1 MVPLV
6 VPSWLAFL
14 VASIS
19 ALVIGI
25 VLVGIVA
32 LIVRGVARRRR
43 WQGDPVAHLR
53 VPFRA
58 LVLVALVW
66 VAFATTWPETSWR
79 PLITHGFVI
88 LTIVAGGWF
97 VGALLGALLSH
108 AMNRY
113 PIDVADNRIARR
125 VRTQLA
131 IVRRLVFVVVAIV
144 VLGAVL
150 LTFPAV
156 QVVGTS
162 VLASAGVIS
171 VIAGLAAQSTL
182 ANVFAGIQLAFSD
195 AIRVDD
201 VVVVEQQWGRIEEI
215 TLSYVVV
222 HIWDDR
228 RMVLP
233 STYFT
238 TTPFEN
244 WTRTSSELLGSVEFD
259 LDWRV
264 SPSRMREELDR
275 IMADSPLWDHR
286 AKVLQVTDAIGGAV
300 HVRVLVTAK
309 DAPTLFDLRCSVR
322 ERLIDWLQRETP
334 EALPVQRIEVEQPA
348 RGRPART
355 PSRPDRDRPEGLFS
369 GSPEAE
375 ERARDFTSSMPIV
388 RPTEADRAGTGRPGT
403 GSAG

>member
-1 MVPLV
+1 MVPFDIR
-6 VPSWLAFL
+6 SWPAFL
-14 VASIS
+14 IAVIS
-19 ALVIGI
+19 ALVVGI
-25 VLVGIVA
+25 VLVAIVA
-32 LIVRGVARRRR
+32 LIVRGISRRRR

-58 LVLVALVW
+58 LVLVVLLW
-66 VAFATTWPETSWR
+66 IAFASTWPESRWR
-79 PLITHGFVI
+79 SGIDHGFLI

-97 VGALLGALLSH
+97 VGALIGALLTH

-113 PIDVADNRIARR
+113 RIDVSDNRVARR

-131 IVRRLVFVVVAIV
+131 ILRRLAFVVVGIV

-150 LTFPAV
+150 LTFPEV

-201 VVVVEQQWGRIEEI
+201 VVVVQQQWGRIEEI

-238 TTPFEN
+238 TNPFEN
-244 WTRTSSELLGSVEFD
+244 WTRTSSELLGSVDFD
-259 LDWRV
+259 LDWRI
-264 SPSRMREELDR
+264 SPTRMREELDR
-275 IMADSPLWDHR
+275 ILDDTKIWDGR
-286 AKVLQVTDAIGGAV
+286 AKVLQVTDAVGGAV
-300 HVRVLVTAK
+300 HVRILVTAK

-322 ERLIDWLQRETP
+322 ERMIDWLQRESP
-334 EALPVQRIEVEQPA
+334 EALPLQRVQVAEAPTKQA
-348 RGRPART
+348 RSKKA
-355 PSRPDRDRPEGLFS
+355 DQHPEGLFS

-375 ERARDFTSSMPIV
+375 ERASNFTASMPIV
-388 RPTEADRAGTGRPGT
+388 RPAEAGNADAEG
-403 GSAG
+403 

>member
-6 VPSWLAFL
+6 TPSWPAFF
-14 VASIS
+14 VASIA
-19 ALVIGI
+19 ALVVGV
-25 VLVGIVA
+25 VLVALVA
-32 LIVRGVARRRR
+32 LIVRGVSRRRH

-58 LVLVALVW
+58 LVLVVLVW
-66 VAFATTWPETSWR
+66 IAFAATWPDTTWRSV
-79 PLITHGFVI
+79 IAHGFLI

-97 VGALLGALLSH
+97 VGAVLGALLTH
-108 AMNRY
+108 AINRY
-113 PIDVADNRIARR
+113 RVDVADNRIARK

-131 IVRRLVFVVVAIV
+131 IVRRLVFVVVAVV
-144 VLGAVL
+144 VLGVVL

-156 QVVGTS
+156 RVAGTS

-215 TLSYVVV
+215 TLSYVVL

-238 TTPFEN
+238 STPFEN

-275 IMADSPLWDHR
+275 ILADTEIWDGR
-286 AKVLQVTDAIGGAV
+286 TKVLQVTDAVGGLV
-300 HVRVLVTAK
+300 HVRILVTAK

-322 ERLIDWLQRETP
+322 ERMIDWLQRESP
-334 EALPVQRIEVEQPA
+334 EALPRQRVQISEAPA
-348 RGRPART
+348 KRPRT
-355 PSRPDRDRPEGLFS
+355 TKADQHPEGLFS

-375 ERARDFTSSMPIV
+375 ERASNFTASIPIV
-388 RPTEADRAGTGRPGT
+388 RPSAADP
-403 GSAG
+403 SEPV

>member
-6 VPSWLAFL
+6 IPSWPAFF
-14 VASIS
+14 VAAIG
-19 ALVIGI
+19 ALVIGV
-25 VLVGIVA
+25 VLVAIVA
-32 LIVRGVARRRR
+32 LVVRGVSRRRH

-53 VPFRA
+53 LPFRA
-58 LVLVALVW
+58 LVLVVLIWIAF
-66 VAFATTWPETSWR
+66 VATWPETTWR
-79 PLITHGFVI
+79 PAITHGFLI

-97 VGALLGALLSH
+97 VGALIGALLTH
-108 AMNRY
+108 AINRY
-113 PIDVADNRIARR
+113 RVDIADNRIARK

-131 IVRRLVFVVVAIV
+131 IVRRLVFAVVAIV
-144 VLGAVL
+144 VLGSVL
-150 LTFPAV
+150 LTFPAI
-156 QVVGTS
+156 QVAGTS

-215 TLSYVVV
+215 TLSYVVL

-244 WTRTSSELLGSVEFD
+244 WTRTTSELLGSVEFD

-264 SPSRMREELDR
+264 SPTRMRGELDR
-275 IMADSPLWDHR
+275 ILADTETWDGR
-286 AKVLQVTDAIGGAV
+286 AKVLQVTDAVGGMV
-300 HVRVLVTAK
+300 HVRILVTAK
-309 DAPTLFDLRCSVR
+309 DSPTLFDLRCSVR
-322 ERLIDWLQRETP
+322 ELMIDWLQRESP
-334 EALPVQRIEVEQPA
+334 EALPLQRVQVNESPA
-348 RGRPART
+348 K
-355 PSRPDRDRPEGLFS
+355 PSRTGKADQHPEGLFS
-369 GSPEAE
+369 GSAEAE
-375 ERARDFTSSMPIV
+375 ERASTFTASMPIV
-388 RPTEADRAGTGRPGT
+388 RPGAADTAGP
-403 GSAG
+403 AAPVKPL